1 MTASRRYA
9 GLFAGIVGAASL
21 VSASAGAEDAA
32 IDALRSLDTE
42 LEATKADL
50 PAASPIEQ
58 DVQRL
63 KDTARLLENDLRSG
77 TAEDARARYQEMKR
91 IRGELAV
98 KVELLGDDLEIDP
111 ARLEEIMRLFREISA
126 EVEKR

>member
-1 MTASRRYA
+1 MKASRRYA

-21 VSASAGAEDAA
+21 GSASVGAEGAA

-42 LEATKADL
+42 LEAAKADL
-50 PAASPIEQ
+50 PAASPIER

-63 KDTARLLENDLRSG
+63 KDTARLLENDLRYG

-91 IRGELAV
+91 LRGELAV
-98 KVELLGDDLEIDP
+98 KVEFLGGDLEIDP

-126 EVEKR
+126 QVEKR